1 MQLLFTEISHDIKI
15 SVQPVFVES
24 DSDVI
29 RKKFIYAYY
38 VMIENLGNKP
48 VKLLSRYWKIMD
60 STGEVNE
67 VEGDGVIGRQPRI
80 EPGSSHRYNSYCVL
94 KSMKGSMK
102 GFYTME
108 KDNGDYIKVR
118 IPEFLLR
125 SHLLN

>member
-80 EPGSSHRYNSYCVL
+80 EPGSSYRYNSYCVL